1 MCRAGTRRTTR
12 QQEGQEKLGGEGAAV
27 LGGVVRGGL
36 PEEAVFTQN
45 AERCRQLRK
54 EGAGGGSSV

>member
-1 MCRAGTRRTTR
+1 MRRGMVGRAGPR

-45 AERCRQLRK
+45 V
-54 EGAGGGSSV
+54 AGS